1 MEENPK
7 YEFNDLL
14 LKDNF
19 ISFNIVDENGIK
31 YFVAYDDIINNTI
44 LLDQD
49 NKMIEG
55 FIDNTMIPK
64 EYFDSFPSR

>member
-1 MEENPK
+1 M
-7 YEFNDLL
+7 L

-19 ISFNIVDENGIK
+19 TSFNIVDENGNN
-31 YFVAYDDIINNTI
+31 YFVAYDDIINNII

-55 FIDNTMIPK
+55 LIYNTMIPK
-64 EYFDSFPSR
+64 EYFDNFPSR

>member
-7 YEFNDLL
+7 NEFNDLL

-19 ISFNIVDENGIK
+19 ISFNILDENGNR
-31 YFVAYDDIINNTI
+31 YFVAYDDIINNII

-55 FIDNTMIPK
+55 FMDDTMIPK
-64 EYFDSFPSR
+64 EHFNKFHGK